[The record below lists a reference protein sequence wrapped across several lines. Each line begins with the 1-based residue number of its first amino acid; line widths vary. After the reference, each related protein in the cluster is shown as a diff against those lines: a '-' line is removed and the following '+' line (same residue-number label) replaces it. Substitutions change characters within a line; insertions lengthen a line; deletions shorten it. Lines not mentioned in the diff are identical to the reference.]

1 MEQRDL
7 GKTGLR
13 VSALGYGAGAIGGLM
28 VRGDPAE
35 QTRAVARALEAG
47 VTYFDTAPSYG
58 DGRSEENLGRAL
70 RELGA
75 WERVVVGTKV
85 RVDPADLAQPG
96 AGSAARAAI
105 RRSAEQSLRRLG
117 RDAVD
122 LLQLHNRVS
131 LGQPDPAT
139 GTAASGGAVSL
150 GYAVG
155 EIAEGLRELVRDGLA
170 RHLGF
175 TGLGETPA
183 LLEAA
188 RTGPFETVQAY
199 YNALNPSAGHPG
211 ASGGAQDF
219 AGLIDHAAQSGLGV
233 IAIRVLAA
241 GALGL
246 QPARHANAGN
256 PGAPLAPG
264 ADYDRDL
271 QRARTIARLAD
282 ELGLEGPLELA
293 LRFALAKPGLS
304 TALVGYSDLAQLEA
318 ALRWVARG
326 PLPPDAVDRVVEIAR
341 SPV

>member
-7 GKTGLR
+7 GTTGLR

-85 RVDPADLAQPG
+85 RVDPADLARPG
-96 AGSAARAAI
+96 AARAAI
-105 RRSAEQSLRRLG
+105 RRAAEQSLRRLG

-122 LLQLHNRVS
+122 LLQLHNPVR
-131 LGQPDPAT
+131 LGQPDPA
-139 GTAASGGAVSL
+139 APVVASGSAVSL

-175 TGLGETPA
+175 TGLGEAPA

-188 RTGPFETVQAY
+188 QTGPFETVQTY

-219 AGLIDHAAQSGLGV
+219 AGLIDHAARNGLGV

-246 QPARHANAGN
+246 QPARHANAGD

-293 LRFALAKPGLS
+293 LRFALANPGLS
-304 TALVGYSDLAQLEA
+304 TALVGYSDFAQLEA
-318 ALRWVARG
+318 ALRWAARG
-326 PLPPDAVDRVVEIAR
+326 PLPEDAVRRVVELAR
-341 SPV
+341 SHV

>member
-85 RVDPADLAQPG
+85 RLGPADLARPG
-96 AGSAARAAI
+96 AANAAI

-122 LLQLHNRVS
+122 LLQLHNPIR
-131 LGQPDPAT
+131 LGQPDPAAT
-139 GTAASGGAVSL
+139 TVASGSAVSL

-155 EIAEGLRELVRDGLA
+155 EIAEGLRALVRDGLA

-175 TGLGETPA
+175 TGLGEPPA
-183 LLEAA
+183 LLEAVH
-188 RTGPFETVQAY
+188 TGPFETVQAY

-219 AGLIDHAAQSGLGV
+219 AGLIGHAAQAGLGV

-241 GALGL
+241 GALSL
-246 QPARHANAGN
+246 QPARHANAGD
-256 PGAPLAPG
+256 PGTPLAPG
-264 ADYDRDL
+264 ADYDHDL

-293 LRFALAKPGLS
+293 LRFALAQPGLS

-318 ALRWVARG
+318 ALRWAARG
-326 PLPPDAVDRVVEIAR
+326 PLPPDAVDRVVELAQ
-341 SPV
+341 SQV